1 VAHIGETLR
10 GNTEGRKFV
19 VETHFARFAREISL
33 SSLQRELIVGS
44 LLGDAYL
51 MPTTSGF
58 CFRVN
63 HGKQQREY
71 VDWKFRMLAELV
83 RTPPR
88 ESGKCY
94 YFRTVTHPEFS
105 RYREYFYSG
114 RRKIVPIELLQE
126 QFTEFSLAVWLMDD
140 GAVDR
145 RQVRLNTQS
154 FSLIENEV
162 LLSFLR
168 AKFGI
173 EARLN
178 RDKDRCR
185 LRVNDASI
193 QRFKRFG
200 WTTFDSEHAIQ
211 ASPVTTSRAKREME
225 VTVLRDKSKASI
237 KRHQLER
244 VEGIVY
250 AASDCRVSHRRQ
262 GLAPRCRLIASWG

>member
-1 VAHIGETLR
+1 MAHIGETLR

-19 VETHFARFAREISL
+19 VETHFARTAREPTL

-63 HGKQQREY
+63 HGIQQRDY
-71 VDWKFRMLAELV
+71 VDWKFKMLAELV

-88 ESGKCY
+88 ESGNCY

-105 RYREYFYSG
+105 HYREHFYSG
-114 RRKIVPIELLQE
+114 DRKIVPLALLAEQLSEL
-126 QFTEFSLAVWLMDD
+126 SLAVWLMDD

-145 RQVRLNTQS
+145 KQVRLNTQS
-154 FSLIENEV
+154 FSFTENEA
-162 LLSFLR
+162 LASLLR

-178 RDKDRCR
+178 QDKDRYR
-185 LRVNDASI
+185 LRVSDASV
-193 QRFKRFG
+193 QRLKDLVG
-200 WTTFDSEHAIQ
+200 PH
-211 ASPVTTSRAKREME
+211 
-225 VTVLRDKSKASI
+225 
-237 KRHQLER
+237 
-244 VEGIVY
+244 
-250 AASDCRVSHRRQ
+250 
-262 GLAPRCRLIASWG
+262 LIPSMLYKLPL

>member
-1 VAHIGETLR
+1 MAHIGETLR

-19 VETHFARFAREISL
+19 VETHFARIARETIL

-51 MPTTSGF
+51 TPTTSGF

-63 HGKQQREY
+63 HGMQQRDY
-71 VDWKFRMLAELV
+71 VDWKFKMLAELV

-105 RYREYFYSG
+105 HYRESFYLDN
-114 RRKIVPIELLQE
+114 RKIIPLKLLNE

-145 RQVRLNTQS
+145 KQLRLNTQS
-154 FSLIENEV
+154 FSFAENEALV
-162 LLSFLR
+162 SFLR

-185 LRVNDASI
+185 LRIMDASI
-193 QRFKRFG
+193 QRFKDLVG
-200 WTTFDSEHAIQ
+200 PH
-211 ASPVTTSRAKREME
+211 
-225 VTVLRDKSKASI
+225 
-237 KRHQLER
+237 
-244 VEGIVY
+244 
-250 AASDCRVSHRRQ
+250 
-262 GLAPRCRLIASWG
+262 LIPSMLYKLPL

>member
-1 VAHIGETLR
+1 M
-10 GNTEGRKFV
+10 
-19 VETHFARFAREISL
+19 ETHFARLARETPL
-33 SSLQRELIVGS
+33 NSLQRELIVGS

-63 HGKQQREY
+63 HGMQQRDY

-105 RYREYFYSG
+105 QFREHFYSAD
-114 RRKIVPIELLQE
+114 RKIVPLALLDE
-126 QFTEFSLAVWLMDD
+126 QLSEFSLAVWLMDD

-145 RQVRLNTQS
+145 KQVRLNTQS
-154 FSLIENEV
+154 FSFTENEA
-162 LLSFLR
+162 LASLLR

-178 RDKDRCR
+178 RDKDRYR
-185 LRVNDASI
+185 LRVNDASV
-193 QRFKRFG
+193 QRLKDLVG
-200 WTTFDSEHAIQ
+200 
-211 ASPVTTSRAKREME
+211 P
-225 VTVLRDKSKASI
+225 
-237 KRHQLER
+237 
-244 VEGIVY
+244 Y
-250 AASDCRVSHRRQ
+250 
-262 GLAPRCRLIASWG
+262 LIPSMLYKLPL

>member
-1 VAHIGETLR
+1 MAHIGETLR

-19 VETHFARFAREISL
+19 VETHFARLARETPL

-63 HGKQQREY
+63 HGKQQRDY
-71 VDWKFRMLAELV
+71 VDWKFSMLAKLV

-105 RYREYFYSG
+105 QYREHFYSG
-114 RRKIVPIELLQE
+114 SRKIVPTSLLNQ
-126 QFTEFSLAVWLMDD
+126 QFSEFSLAVWLMDD

-154 FSLIENEV
+154 FSFTENEA
-162 LLSFLR
+162 LASFLR

-173 EARLN
+173 ETRLN

-185 LRVNDASI
+185 LRVVDASI
-193 QRFKRFG
+193 QRLKDLVR
-200 WTTFDSEHAIQ
+200 
-211 ASPVTTSRAKREME
+211 P
-225 VTVLRDKSKASI
+225 
-237 KRHQLER
+237 
-244 VEGIVY
+244 Y
-250 AASDCRVSHRRQ
+250 
-262 GLAPRCRLIASWG
+262 LIPSMLYKLPL

>member
-1 VAHIGETLR
+1 VKPLA

-19 VETHFARFAREISL
+19 VETHFARIARETSL

-63 HGKQQREY
+63 HGMQQREY
-71 VDWKFRMLAELV
+71 VDWKFKMLAELV

-105 RYREYFYSG
+105 HYREYFYLAD
-114 RRKIVPIELLQE
+114 RKIVPLALLEE
-126 QFTEFSLAVWLMDD
+126 QFSELSLAVWLMDD

-145 RQVRLNTQS
+145 KQVRLNTQS
-154 FSLIENEV
+154 FSFTENET
-162 LLSFLR
+162 LASLLR

-178 RDKDRCR
+178 RDKDRYR
-185 LRVNDASI
+185 LRVNDASV
-193 QRFKRFG
+193 QRLKDLVG
-200 WTTFDSEHAIQ
+200 PH
-211 ASPVTTSRAKREME
+211 
-225 VTVLRDKSKASI
+225 
-237 KRHQLER
+237 
-244 VEGIVY
+244 
-250 AASDCRVSHRRQ
+250 
-262 GLAPRCRLIASWG
+262 LIPSMLYKLPL